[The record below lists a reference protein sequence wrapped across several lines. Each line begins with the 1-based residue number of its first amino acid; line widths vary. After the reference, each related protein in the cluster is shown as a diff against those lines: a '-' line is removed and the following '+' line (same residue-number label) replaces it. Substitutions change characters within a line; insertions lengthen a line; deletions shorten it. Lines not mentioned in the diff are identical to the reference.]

1 VTASAPTTLLLD
13 IGGVLL
19 TNGWDRAARRAA
31 ADLFGLDWADFN
43 ERHHL
48 CFAAYEEGRLDLGE
62 YLDRVVFH
70 RERPFSRQAFR
81 SFMFAQSKPLP
92 DTLALFRSLK
102 TRYGL
107 HLAAV
112 TNEGRELAEHRFREL
127 GLRGLID
134 VFVCSAFVQRR
145 KPDPEIYRL
154 ALELLQVPPGEAVY
168 VEDRRPF
175 VEAAGA
181 LGIRSIHHV
190 GCEATREALGA
201 VGLGR
206 GDV

>member
-1 VTASAPTTLLLD
+1 MNAPAPTTLLLD
-13 IGGVLL
+13 VGGVLL
-19 TNGWDRAARRAA
+19 TNGWDRTARRAA

-48 CFAAYEEGRLDLGE
+48 CFAAYEEGRLELGE

-92 DTLALFRSLK
+92 DALSLFRALK
-102 TRYGL
+102 MRYGL
-107 HLAAV
+107 RIAAV
-112 TNEGRELAEHRFREL
+112 TNEGRELARHRFHEL
-127 GLRGLID
+127 GLRGLFD
-134 VFVCSAFVQRR
+134 VFVCSAFVHRR

-154 ALELLQVPPGEAVY
+154 ALELLQVPRDEALY

-175 VEAAGA
+175 VEAASA
-181 LGIRSIHHV
+181 LGIRSIHHI
-190 GCEATREALGA
+190 GCEGTREALGA
-201 VGLGR
+201 LGLGR
-206 GDV
+206 GDG